1 MFISIYT
8 KLVIEFL
15 ILLLK
20 KIKPCLFRCRLLLIR
35 CRLWLVLSWFISGMF
50 FFVQFPFRISIN
62 CAALPKYRSSRPD
75 VFCKKGVLSNFTKFT
90 GKHLCHRLFFN
101 KVAGLRPVTLLK
113 KRLGHRCFPVNFSQF
128 LGTPLQSTSGGYFCW
143 LIYRGLFS
151 TQSDI

>member
-1 MFISIYT
+1 MWRANGSIRIKTEKRRTLKCSMFISIYT

-15 ILLLK
+15 ILLLR
-20 KIKPCLFRCRLLLIR
+20 KIKPCLLRCRLLLIR

-101 KVAGLRPVTLLK
+101 KVAGL
-113 KRLGHRCFPVNFSQF
+113 
-128 LGTPLQSTSGGYFCW
+128 QSSMF
-143 LIYRGLFS
+143 F
-151 TQSDI
+151 